1 MSYPFLPDPTTKE
14 KGTIEFPNNSTEYVF
29 NNERFTF
36 DRLESPM
43 PDNLKSSMHMGTPLT
58 PGILG
63 AINSSVFTNTTI
75 NSKFL
80 SENKEFGEKNEE
92 KDITK
97 N

>member
-1 MSYPFLPDPTTKE
+1 
-14 KGTIEFPNNSTEYVF
+14 
-29 NNERFTF
+29 
-36 DRLESPM
+36 M